1 MQVDALGRQV
11 EEKEG
16 EAEVLVVRS
25 SSYLLL
31 CVEIFLFRKTQIEGK
46 AAKLVEAK
54 SHCLYY
60 ENYEAT
66 QTAKCRGL
74 EETAHEIAAT
84 LEVSADSLKSSTFSN
99 SEPWLRRNC

>member
-1 MQVDALGRQV
+1 MKRKKERQKYLWYVALSFLFIF
-11 EEKEG
+11 
-16 EAEVLVVRS
+16 VL
-25 SSYLLL
+25 
-31 CVEIFLFRKTQIEGK
+31 IFFFRKTQIEGK

-60 ENYEAT
+60 KNYEAT

-84 LEVSADSLKSSTFSN
+84 LEVSADFLKGSTFSN

>member
-1 MQVDALGRQV
+1 MLWGVRLKRKKERQKYLWCV
-11 EEKEG
+11 VLSSRLLFC
-16 EAEVLVVRS
+16 AE
-25 SSYLLL
+25 
-31 CVEIFLFRKTQIEGK
+31 IFRKTQIEGK

-84 LEVSADSLKSSTFSN
+84 LEVSADFLKGSTFSN
-99 SEPWLRRNC
+99 SESWLRRNC

>member
-1 MQVDALGRQV
+1 L
-11 EEKEG
+11 
-16 EAEVLVVRS
+16 
-25 SSYLLL
+25 
-31 CVEIFLFRKTQIEGK
+31 RKTQIEGK

-74 EETAHEIAAT
+74 DEAAREIAAT
-84 LEVSADSLKSSTFSN
+84 LEVNGL
-99 SEPWLRRNC
+99 L